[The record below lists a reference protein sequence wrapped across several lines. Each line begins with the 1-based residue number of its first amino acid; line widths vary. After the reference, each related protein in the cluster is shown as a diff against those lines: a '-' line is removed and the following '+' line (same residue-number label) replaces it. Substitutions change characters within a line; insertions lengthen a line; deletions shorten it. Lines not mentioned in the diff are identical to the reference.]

1 MDIIEMLRKRITL
14 IIWFM
19 VMTLV
24 YFFFLRVNRL
34 PYGLSTNIQES
45 WLHFNFP
52 SSNWRSYGPSIFLL
66 PFIKLPFS
74 MFLATTFYWNVGL
87 VTYYKLVA
95 ENLNGKW
102 NQIALWSLPFNTY
115 LLWSMKAQQETV
127 LEWAFIGLTL
137 LAMSRKRIYLFS
149 IFALCLSLIRP
160 ANLLVVLFIL
170 IVFESKLR
178 KKILLPI
185 LIMFW
190 LAINQIVY
198 SSASPALQAGQTAA
212 FGWNKAYV
220 MTLPLT
226 DIDVTF
232 SENDILDTKNIDSK
246 NTDKSRNGIYLKDA
260 INSFTED
267 IPRSIAIITS
277 KIDSW
282 IFTAQRVPNLHGAF
296 SINKEGTVLTARD
309 NSFTYS
315 NSIGSLVFLLWR
327 GFFLSLWFA
336 SLVLFTLNW
345 RRGFQERLRLLIF
358 IPIVSLPAAIIAT
371 PETRYQIAHM
381 AFLLPVVLITIKD
394 YAITKTIS

>member
-1 MDIIEMLRKRITL
+1 MFRKRITL
-14 IIWFM
+14 IIWFIA
-19 VMTLV
+19 MTLV

-45 WLHFNFP
+45 WFHFNFP

-95 ENLNGKW
+95 ENLNGRW

-137 LAMSRKRIYLFS
+137 LAVSRKRIYLFS

-160 ANLLVVLFIL
+160 ANILVVLFIL

-178 KKILLPI
+178 KKMLLPI

-277 KIDSW
+277 K
-282 IFTAQRVPNLHGAF
+282 
-296 SINKEGTVLTARD
+296 LTL
-309 NSFTYS
+309 
-315 NSIGSLVFLLWR
+315 GFLQPTGCR
-327 GFFLSLWFA
+327 IYMEHFL
-336 SLVLFTLNW
+336 
-345 RRGFQERLRLLIF
+345 
-358 IPIVSLPAAIIAT
+358 
-371 PETRYQIAHM
+371 
-381 AFLLPVVLITIKD
+381 
-394 YAITKTIS
+394 